1 MGDFKLWVV
10 CALPH
15 PYQEWVGLGDPVAI
29 TASKI

>member
-1 MGDFKLWVV
+1 VV